1 MARLGDDR
9 FADHRGNIQPGP
21 SLGDCC
27 CWPGYVHIDGKK
39 SLVCAHRWQEKLGVC
54 TSLARSAM
62 IDLPTIEGTASSPLP
77 WGLLL
82 ARLGDDHS
90 IELQPGPLGSIEG
103 TPTRSPPVGT
113 AAAGPVGADHS
124 IELQPGPLGSMVVHH
139 AGPGIHGCA
148 PCWPMDPWLCTMLA
162 RSAMID
168 LPTIEGTPTRS
179 PPVGI
184 AAAGPVGARGN
195 SNQVPM
201 DTPVAVVLLPLSYFR
216 FPTSQTHCER
226 ISERIANA

>member
-1 MARLGDDR
+1 
-9 FADHRGNIQPGP
+9 
-21 SLGDCC
+21 
-27 CWPGYVHIDGKK
+27 
-39 SLVCAHRWQEKLGVC
+39 
-54 TSLARSAM
+54 
-62 IDLPTIEGTASSPLP
+62 
-77 WGLLL
+77 
-82 ARLGDDHS
+82 
-90 IELQPGPLGSIEG
+90 
-103 TPTRSPPVGT
+103 
-113 AAAGPVGADHS
+113 
-124 IELQPGPLGSMVVHH
+124 
-139 AGPGIHGCA
+139 
-148 PCWPMDPWLCTMLA
+148 
-162 RSAMID
+162 MID